1 MTSFRDF
8 KVNISHVYVAVL
20 LACFKFG
27 KERARA

>member
-8 KVNISHVYVAVL
+8 KVNISHVAVL